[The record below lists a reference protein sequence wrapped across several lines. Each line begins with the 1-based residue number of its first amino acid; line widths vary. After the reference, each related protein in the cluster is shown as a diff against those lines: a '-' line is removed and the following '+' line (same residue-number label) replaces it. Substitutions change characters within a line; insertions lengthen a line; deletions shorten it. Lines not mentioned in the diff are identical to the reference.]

1 MRLPTPPDGVTRIV
15 TASVLSFSCAAT
27 AFMTLWNVP
36 VGLTMAVLLAAS
48 LTVAWLLAPRYVTVR
63 GRRVTIVS
71 PGRRV
76 TLTVKGTGGTV
87 DLRGIR
93 LLGVGGVFGYVGLYR
108 VKGVGR
114 CHVYSRR
121 RSRLAVLET
130 DRGTVLVGAEPPEK
144 LLDAL
149 TPRRPG
155 REVGPRPHDAST
167 LR

>member
-1 MRLPTPPDGVTRIV
+1 MRLPIPSDRTTRLVTV
-15 TASVLSFSCAAT
+15 SVLSFSCAAT
-27 AFMTLWNVP
+27 AFTTLWNVTA
-36 VGLTMAVLLAAS
+36 GLAVAVLVTTS
-48 LTVAWLLAPRYVTVR
+48 LTVAWLLTPTYVTVR

-71 PGRRV
+71 PGRRI
-76 TLTVKGTGGTV
+76 TMTVKGTRGTV
-87 DLRGIR
+87 DLRGAR

-144 LLDAL
+144 LLKAFEPA
-149 TPRRPG
+149 T
-155 REVGPRPHDAST
+155 S
-167 LR
+167 